1 MPVAWR
7 PVRAEAAI
15 LMEVNLGMLKRIKG
29 FTLIELLIVIAIIL
43 ILIAIAL
50 PNFLEAQI
58 RARVTKANGEM
69 RSLSTAVFDYNTAL
83 ISASKEGI
91 FPPGGGVA
99 QNGWKPWTDSVT
111 TDSQKNGTGDNM
123 HACSVIWVTGSFY
136 GDKDDAAAANAETV
150 PGVSYHYDLRVMTS
164 PIEALTSV
172 PLDPFKNDGGFNAQ
186 YDYFGVNLRDTF
198 VFRSLGPD
206 GIAQV
211 GCGTDGFRCKNCKRG
226 TTSGTICVDQSDA
239 WKSTP
244 LAEFCL
250 TAQAKGCKSVADAL
264 RIGICVYS
272 PTNGTKSAGDLW
284 RSQE

>member
-1 MPVAWR
+1 
-7 PVRAEAAI
+7 
-15 LMEVNLGMLKRIKG
+15 MEVNHGMFKRIKG

-58 RARVTKANGEM
+58 RARVTKANGEL
-69 RSLSTAVFDYNTAL
+69 RSLSTACFDYNTAL

-99 QNGWKPWTDSVT
+99 QNGWKPWTDAITSIPE
-111 TDSQKNGTGDNM
+111 NGGSDGM
-123 HACSVIWVTGSFY
+123 HACSVIWVSGSFFS
-136 GDKDDAAAANAETV
+136 KANDATSTVAAPTVAN
-150 PGVSYHYDLRVMTS
+150 HFDLRVMTS
-164 PIEALTSV
+164 PIEALTSI

-206 GIAQV
+206 GVAQV
-211 GCGTDGFRCKNCKRG
+211 GCEAGGFRCKTCKSSSTSA
-226 TTSGTICVDQSDA
+226 TTACVDKSEA
-239 WKSTP
+239 WKTTP
-244 LAEFCL
+244 PDQFCL
-250 TAQAKGCKSVADAL
+250 AAQAKGCRSLTDAL

-272 PTNGTKSAGDLW
+272 PTNGTKSSGDLW
-284 RSQE
+284 RTAE

>member
-1 MPVAWR
+1 
-7 PVRAEAAI
+7 
-15 LMEVNLGMLKRIKG
+15 MEVNLGMLKRIKG

-83 ISASKEGI
+83 ISASKEGM

-99 QNGWKPWTDSVT
+99 QNGWKPWADAAVAGSNKA
-111 TDSQKNGTGDNM
+111 SNGM
-123 HACSVIWVTGSFY
+123 HACPVIWVSGSFY
-136 GDKDDAAAANAETV
+136 TKANDASTQGAPPTSNV
-150 PGVSYHYDLRVMTS
+150 HYDLRVMTS
-164 PIEALTSV
+164 PIEALTTV

-198 VFRSLGPD
+198 IFRSLGPD
-206 GIAQV
+206 GIPAV
-211 GCGTDGFRCKNCKRG
+211 SAIGANGFRSDTC
-226 TTSGTICVDQSDA
+226 TSSGTATTACLDKSEA
-239 WKSTP
+239 WTSTP
-244 LAEFCL
+244 PSEFCT
-250 TAQAKGCKSVADAL
+250 TAQAKGCRSLADAL

-272 PTNGTKSAGDLW
+272 PTNGTKSSGDLW
-284 RSQE
+284 RSAE